1 MQHHASSLIEFAGSS
16 GETIR
21 LDPDL
26 IESVRPD
33 RDAVI
38 VRLIT
43 GALKRVSDPYLS
55 VLEKLARG

>member
-1 MQHHASSLIEFAGSS
+1 MIEFAGSS
-16 GETIR
+16 GETIC

-33 RDAVI
+33 RGAVV

-43 GALKRVSDPYLS
+43 GALKRVSDPYAS
-55 VLEKLARG
+55 VLEKLARC

>member
-1 MQHHASSLIEFAGSS
+1 MIEFAGSS

-33 RDAVI
+33 RGTVL

-43 GALKRVSDPYLS
+43 GSSKRVSDPYSS
-55 VLEKLARG
+55 VLEKLARS

>member
-1 MQHHASSLIEFAGSS
+1 MIEFAGSS

-33 RDAVI
+33 HGAVI
-38 VRLIT
+38 VRLIN
-43 GALKRVSDPYLS
+43 GVLKRVSDPYSS
-55 VLEKLARG
+55 VLEKLARC